1 MVADKIYS
9 LYSFKRQHE
18 ALLVLSVC
26 DTIPELIWEEDK
38 QKLLTKIDWNNLLGI
53 ASILSYSPANLHL
66 EAALRIAQTCLIQE
80 ICTDSQKSASAVI
93 LDSLT
98 NKLAIKMAIKNQYIS
113 QDYED
118 NYSFSLKMQKMKSE
132 FEHSIFINDRLISL
146 NRFQKKVYDTHLNN
160 DTISIS
166 APTSAGKS
174 FILCNILLEEL
185 LEDVKNIVYIV
196 PTRALIS
203 QVENDLRS
211 LIKENQLDQNVSIS
225 TVPPQDE
232 IDHNKSNVFVFT
244 QERLHWFLINS
255 QTIPLHLLI
264 IDEAHKI
271 EDGNRGILLQQ
282 KLEEAVKSNPQ
293 IKVYFSSPFTS
304 NPEILLENVK
314 NNSRKDKVNTQF
326 VAVNQ
331 NLIYASQRPRKPKE
345 WVLQICT
352 TDKSIPIGILNLK
365 DRPTSELHKIVL
377 ISERFSNTQNGNLIY
392 CNGAAEAEKTAN
404 LLFDILEQ
412 QSNSPEIRELIKL
425 VKHTVHPNYALAKV
439 LQKGIAFHYGNTPL
453 LIRQEIE
460 RLFSVGLIKYLVC
473 TSTLLEG
480 VNLPAK
486 SIFIRKPTRGRNNPL
501 NQNDFWNLAGRAG
514 RWGKEFSGNIICIE
528 PDSWEI
534 KPNPNKSKQIIK
546 RAINIIEEK
555 GDDFLKFLRDS
566 APREEAYKRQDLE
579 FAFGYHYIQ
588 YILNKEPIPETPFHQ
603 NLFSELQIIAPKV
616 QLPDYIIKRNPGISP
631 LAQQDLFD
639 YFGNNVNRI
648 EELIPVYPSDE
659 KAFNDYTNLV
669 GRIGKTISKYPPQ
682 LNASR
687 AVLLINWMTGKPL
700 SYLIRKSYESYQNNP
715 KYRDQKTLPVVIREV
730 MDDVETFVRF
740 RFAKD
745 SSCYIDILRYFIEL
759 HNRHD
764 LLSDIPQLNLWLEFG
779 VSQKT
784 HLSLLSL
791 GLSRNTV
798 IELTSY
804 IINTQM
810 SKEESLLWIQN
821 QNLEQLDL
829 SPIIIEDIKKIL

>member
-1 MVADKIYS
+1 
-9 LYSFKRQHE
+9 
-18 ALLVLSVC
+18 
-26 DTIPELIWEEDK
+26 
-38 QKLLTKIDWNNLLGI
+38 LT
-53 ASILSYSPANLHL
+53 
-66 EAALRIAQTCLIQE
+66 QE
-80 ICTDSQKSASAVI
+80 ICTENQKTASAVI

-98 NKLAIKMAIKNQYIS
+98 NKLAIKMALKKQYLNA
-113 QDYED
+113 DYEN
-118 NYSFSLKMQKMKSE
+118 NYPVTLRLQKMQSD
-132 FEHSIFINDRLISL
+132 FEHSIFINDQLISL
-146 NRFQKKVYDTHLNN
+146 NRFQKNVYDVHQRN

-185 LEDVKNIVYIV
+185 LGGNKTIIYLV

-203 QVENDLRS
+203 QVESDLRD
-211 LIKENQLDQNVSIS
+211 LVKKNKLEQVVNIS

-232 IDHNKSNVFVFT
+232 IEQNKSNVFVFT
-244 QERLHWFLINS
+244 QERLHWFLIGNES
-255 QTIPLHLLI
+255 IPLHLLI

-282 KLEEAVKSNPQ
+282 KLEEVVKRNPTA
-293 IKVYFSSPFTS
+293 KVYFSSPYTS
-304 NPEILLENVK
+304 NPEILLDNVL
-314 NNSRKDKVNTQF
+314 NNSRKDKINTQF

-331 NLIYASQRPRKPKE
+331 NLIYATQCSRKPKQ
-345 WVLQICT
+345 WQLQICT
-352 TDKSIPIGILNLK
+352 IDKTIPIGTLALK
-365 DRPTSELHKIVL
+365 DRPTGELHKIVL
-377 ISERFSNTQNGNLIY
+377 ISERFSDKGSGSLIY
-392 CNGAAEAEKTAN
+392 CNGAAEAEKTAI
-404 LLFDILEQ
+404 LLFGILDQ
-412 QSNSPEIRELIKL
+412 QTIPSEIAELIKL
-425 VKHTVHPNYALAKV
+425 AKHTVHPNYALAKV
-439 LQKGIAFHYGNTPL
+439 LQKGIAFHYGNMPL

-460 RLFSVGLIKYLVC
+460 KLFSEGKIKYLVC

-486 SIFIRKPTRGRNNPL
+486 SVFIRKPTRGRNNPL

-514 RWGKEFSGNIICIE
+514 RWGKEFSGNIVCIE
-528 PDSWEI
+528 PNSWDI

-555 GDDFLKFLRDS
+555 GDELLKFIQDS
-566 APREEAYKRQDLE
+566 APRNVANGRQDLE
-579 FAFGYHYIQ
+579 FAFGYYYIQ
-588 YILNKEPIPETPFHQ
+588 YILNKEVAPTTPFHDK
-603 NLFSELQIIAPKV
+603 LLVELQNVAPKI

-631 LAQQDLFD
+631 VAQQALFD
-639 YFGNNVNRI
+639 YFSNNIDRI

-659 KAFNDYTNLV
+659 KAFDEYTKLV
-669 GRIGKTISKYPPQ
+669 GRIGKTISEYPPQ
-682 LNASR
+682 LNASK

-700 SYLIRKSYESYQNNP
+700 SYLIRKSHESYQNNP
-715 KYRDQKTLPVVIREV
+715 KYKDIKKLPVVIREV

-745 SSCYIDILRYFIEL
+745 SCCYIDILRYVLEL
-759 HNRHD
+759 HGKHD

-798 IELTSY
+798 IELTDY

-810 SKEESLLWIQN
+810 TKEESLNWIKE
-821 QNLEQLDL
+821 QNLEQLEL
-829 SPIIIEDIKKIL
+829 SPIIIEDIRKVL

>member
-1 MVADKIYS
+1 MIADKIYD
-9 LYSFKRQHE
+9 LDSFKRQYE
-18 ALLVLSVC
+18 ALLILSVC
-26 DTIPELIWEEDK
+26 DTVPQLSWEEDR
-38 QKLLTKIDWNNLLGI
+38 QSLLAKIHWNNLLGI
-53 ASILSYSPANLHL
+53 ASILSYSQNNLHL
-66 EAALRIAQTCLIQE
+66 EAALRIAQTCLIQKT
-80 ICTDSQKSASAVI
+80 CTDNQKSASAVI

-98 NKLAIKMAIKNQYIS
+98 NKLAIKMAVKKQYIAP
-113 QDYED
+113 DYEES
-118 NYSFSLKMQKMKSE
+118 YPFTLKLQKLKSD

-146 NRFQKKVYDTHLNN
+146 NRFQKNVYDAHLNN
-160 DTISIS
+160 ETISIS

-185 LEDVKNIVYIV
+185 LEGVKNIVYIV

-203 QVENDLRS
+203 QVEADLRN
-211 LIKENQLDQNVSIS
+211 LIKENQLEQSVNIS

-232 IDHNKSNVFVFT
+232 IDPNKSNVFVFT
-244 QERLHWFLINS
+244 QERLHWFLIGS
-255 QTIPLHLLI
+255 QVIPLHLLI

-282 KLEEAVKSNPQ
+282 KLEEAVKLNPE
-293 IKVYFSSPFTS
+293 IRVYFSSPFTS

-331 NLIYASQRPRKPKE
+331 NLIYVRQRPRKPKE
-345 WVLQICT
+345 WYLQICT
-352 TDKSIPIGILNLK
+352 TDKSISIGTLILK

-377 ISERFSNTQNGNLIY
+377 ISERFSDAQSGSLIY
-392 CNGAAEAEKTAN
+392 CNGAAEAEKTSL
-404 LLFDILEQ
+404 LLFDILDQ
-412 QSNSPEIRELIKL
+412 QSTSPEIAELIKL

-439 LQKGIAFHYGNTPL
+439 LQKGVAFHYGNMPL

-460 RLFSVGLIKYLVC
+460 RLFSVGMIKYLVC

-514 RWGKEFSGNIICIE
+514 RWGKEFSGNIICVE

-555 GDDFLKFLRDS
+555 GDDFLQFIRNS
-566 APREEAYKRQDLE
+566 APRREANRRQDLE
-579 FAFGYHYIQ
+579 FAFGYYYIQ
-588 YILNKEPIPETPFHQ
+588 YILNKEPVPDTSFHRT
-603 NLFSELQIIAPKV
+603 LFSELQNVAPKV

-631 LAQQDLFD
+631 LAQQDLFE
-639 YFGNNVNRI
+639 YFGNNIDRI

-659 KAFNDYTNLV
+659 NAFNDYTKLV
-669 GRIGKTISKYPPQ
+669 GRIGKTISEYPPQ
-682 LNASR
+682 LNVSR
-687 AVLLINWMTGKPL
+687 AILLINWMTGKPL
-700 SYLIRKSYESYQNNP
+700 SYLIRKSHESYQNNP
-715 KYRDQKTLPVVIREV
+715 KYKKIKTLPVVIREV

-745 SSCYIDILRYFIEL
+745 SSCYIDILRYFLEL
-759 HNRHD
+759 HNRPD
-764 LLSDIPQLNLWLEFG
+764 LLNDIPQLNLWLEFG

-804 IINTQM
+804 IVNTQM
-810 SKEESLLWIQN
+810 SKEESLTWIKE

-829 SPIIIEDIKKIL
+829 STIIIEDIKKIL